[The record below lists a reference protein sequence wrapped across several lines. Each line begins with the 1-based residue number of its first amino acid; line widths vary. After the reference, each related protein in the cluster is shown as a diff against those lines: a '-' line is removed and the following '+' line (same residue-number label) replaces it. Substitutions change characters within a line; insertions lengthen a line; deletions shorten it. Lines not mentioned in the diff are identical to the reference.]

1 VSIKSGTLQSEAEPG
16 LFGEIVGAYVRL
28 SGVVVPAH
36 PWVFAGWVA
45 GAGGWLDY
53 NATRRGDTSLGA
65 SEVAVTLARLRG
77 VRARMDAL
85 LMALQ

>member
-1 VSIKSGTLQSEAEPG
+1 
-16 LFGEIVGAYVRL
+16 
-28 SGVVVPAH
+28 
-36 PWVFAGWVA
+36 VA

-65 SEVAVTLARLRG
+65 SEVAATLARLRG
-77 VRARMDAL
+77 VHARMDAL